1 MTTTITIKDKAVNA
15 TYQNVTGL
23 TGGAGV
29 DAVFDVVK
37 TNGVYTA
44 SLDSLAASAGSGYV
58 AGDTITILGSALGG
72 VNGTNNLILTV
83 ATVGTAGK
91 IATFG
96 AVGTGRVGDG
106 TVDVAVDVT
115 GTTGIDTYTLNG
127 ASSEYTITKAADK
140 ITAVSTVATNVTFTL
155 ADHERVVFDNKGIDL
170 FKFDETNFKDEV
182 AALKLIDNF
191 VSEFDE
197 LKVIYKPK
205 IYDKIISFYSEK
217 PIEVHGYASRDAD
230 PSAII
235 TGGYSPCNGFGD
247 GTRGQYN
254 QCLSQ
259 ARANKIAD
267 MLKKRLPF
275 LNFVG
280 VGHGETDKFNGV
292 GWTPQKTRINNKD
305 TALNRRFQVFLPTYE
320 LKNIPKDEVFN
331 VQTPK

>member
-83 ATVGTAGK
+83 ATVGAAGK

-115 GTTGIDTYTLNG
+115 GTAGVDTYTLNG
-127 ASSEYTITKAADK
+127 NESVFTITKTDDAIK
-140 ITAVSTVATNVTFTL
+140 AVSTLASNVTFTL
-155 ADHERVVFDNKGIDL
+155 ADHERIVFDDTAIA
-170 FKFDETNFKDEV
+170 FDADGV
-182 AALKLIDNF
+182 AGDVYALLAAALGESDVTAGYEGIGIYLADNGWTTTQLAEALLGTDTYKTDAGG
-191 VSEFDE
+191 VSNETFI
-197 LKVIYKPK
+197 KHVYKN
-205 IYDKIISFYSEK
+205 
-217 PIEVHGYASRDAD
+217 VMGTDATLAD
-230 PSAII
+230 VTAL
-235 TGGYSPCNGFGD
+235 TNWMTANDY
-247 GTRGQYN
+247 
-254 QCLSQ
+254 SQ
-259 ARANKIAD
+259 ADVLVIASQLED
-267 MLKKRLPF
+267 FQTDIGLVGLATTGIEYTPF
-275 LNFVG
+275 V
-280 VGHGETDKFNGV
+280 
-292 GWTPQKTRINNKD
+292 
-305 TALNRRFQVFLPTYE
+305 A
-320 LKNIPKDEVFN
+320 
-331 VQTPK
+331 